1 MSMIFFSVMKKGD
14 PDIDRDWAWLV
25 LIVVYLGIII
35 ISTSLYMTGVLY
47 VALLDQF
54 GEDEAKTSLVGAL
67 NSGLLCLLGTVSTPM
82 QYTER
87 CFIDASIENLS

>member
-1 MSMIFFSVMKKGD
+1 MKKED
-14 PDIDRDWAWLV
+14 PGIDGGWAWLV

-67 NSGLLCLLGTVSTPM
+67 NSGLLCLLGNYMSW
-82 QYTER
+82 
-87 CFIDASIENLS
+87 

>member
-1 MSMIFFSVMKKGD
+1 MRVIPHDAKVPFLMRRLIHFFLTAMKKED
-14 PDIDRDWAWLV
+14 PGIDGGWAWLV

-67 NSGLLCLLGTVSTPM
+67 NSGLLCLLGNYMS
-82 QYTER
+82 
-87 CFIDASIENLS
+87 